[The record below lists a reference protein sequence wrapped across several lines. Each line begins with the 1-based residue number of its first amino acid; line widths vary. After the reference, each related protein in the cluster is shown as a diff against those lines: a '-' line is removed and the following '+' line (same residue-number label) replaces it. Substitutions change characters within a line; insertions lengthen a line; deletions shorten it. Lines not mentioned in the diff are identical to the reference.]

1 METSQ
6 AEVIKK
12 CRKDLQKERI
22 IKSVLCGMAVGFAV
36 IFVVAFITWIFEFKG
51 LWLSVGLGVAA
62 WAVAAVVFYFVVFK
76 ITDMAVMQ
84 RLDRAG
90 LDERMVTMYELQGDD
105 SYMAQR
111 QRADASAAFSTAVK
125 RSGGRLIKTQV
136 AAAIICAV
144 GIVCPFGLGMASIT
158 ALSDYGVLPTLYEL
172 CGGEG
177 GLGFGPGSTTPTYTV
192 TYEAGGVE
200 NGGLLIDAAS
210 AVRQSADGDDAPVG
224 QTSLKQTVVAGGTSV
239 VKVQPAVESEGY
251 IYYLAK
257 MVDGEGNEYYPAG
270 NEFVFSNVRK
280 SMAFTAVFE
289 KEYVGEEAMYSYYY
303 DPNNKGDKNENGD
316 PNDHG
321 DPNDNA
327 EPEPGNNEPGMSGP
341 PSPGSASGD
350 DTIIDGETPYDEQYD
365 YYYAIAMDMLANGTA
380 GYPPELVSMLEGYF
394 GILLK

>member
-12 CRKDLQKERI
+12 CRKDMQKERI
-22 IKSVLCGMAVGFAV
+22 IKSVLCGMAVGFSV
-36 IFVVAFITWIFEFKG
+36 LFVLAFITWIFEFKG

-111 QRADASAAFSTAVK
+111 QRADASAAFSAAVK
-125 RSGGRLIKTQV
+125 MSGGRLINTQIATAV
-136 AAAIICAV
+136 ICAV
-144 GIVCPFGLGMASIT
+144 SIACPIGTGFAVVT
-158 ALSDYGVLPTLYEL
+158 ALSDYGVIPTLYEL
-172 CGGEG
+172 CSGNG
-177 GLGFGPGSTTPTYTV
+177 GLENGSTAPTYTV

-200 NGGLLIDAAS
+200 NGGLLIDLTS
-210 AVRQSADGDDAPVG
+210 VRQSAEGDD
-224 QTSLKQTVVAGGTSV
+224 TSDEVTFVRQSIVAGGTSV
-239 VKVQPAVESEGY
+239 VKFQPAVESNGY

-257 MVDGEGNEYYPAG
+257 MVDGDGNEYYPSG
-270 NEFVFSNVRK
+270 NEFVFADVRK

-289 KEYVGEEAMYSYYY
+289 MEYVGEEGMMNYYY
-303 DPNNKGDKNENGD
+303 NPDDQNEFGDNRDNNGNGDKNDDNKPSSGD
-316 PNDHG
+316 
-321 DPNDNA
+321 
-327 EPEPGNNEPGMSGP
+327 EPGGGGP
-341 PSPGSASGD
+341 PSPGNSSDD
-350 DTIIDGETPYDEQYD
+350 DTIIDGETPYDEDYD
-365 YYYAIAMDMLANGTA
+365 YYYALAMDMLANGTD

-394 GILLK
+394 GILL